1 MNDDRIQGKQ
11 LAWAV
16 LSKAKGSQLSQV
28 IKVTNHIEA
37 DETVAAQP
45 DTLYKSGPFYICLL
59 YTSPSP
65 RDMRRSRMP
74 SSA

>member
-28 IKVTNHIEA
+28 IKVTNHIDA

-45 DTLYKSGPFYICLL
+45 DTLYKSGPFYIG
-59 YTSPSP
+59 
-65 RDMRRSRMP
+65 
-74 SSA
+74 

>member
-16 LSKAKGSQLSQV
+16 LSKANGSQLSQV

-45 DTLYKSGPFYICLL
+45 DTLYKSGPFYIG
-59 YTSPSP
+59 
-65 RDMRRSRMP
+65 
-74 SSA
+74 

>member
-16 LSKAKGSQLSQV
+16 LSNAKGSQLRQV

-45 DTLYKSGPFYICLL
+45 DTLYKSGPFYIG
-59 YTSPSP
+59 
-65 RDMRRSRMP
+65 
-74 SSA
+74 

>member
-1 MNDDRIQGKQ
+1 MQVSLPHNKIRKQGKYIMTNKGITNRE

-28 IKVTNHIEA
+28 IKVTNHIDA

-45 DTLYKSGPFYICLL
+45 DTLYKSGPFYI
-59 YTSPSP
+59 S
-65 RDMRRSRMP
+65 
-74 SSA
+74 

>member
-1 MNDDRIQGKQ
+1 MNDDIKQGKQ

-45 DTLYKSGPFYICLL
+45 DTLYKSGFILYRLKFQNKRLSSKDKYFY
-59 YTSPSP
+59 
-65 RDMRRSRMP
+65 
-74 SSA
+74 

>member
-1 MNDDRIQGKQ
+1 MNNDRIQSKQ

-28 IKVTNHIEA
+28 IKVTNHIDA

-45 DTLYKSGPFYICLL
+45 DTLYKSGPFYI
-59 YTSPSP
+59 S
-65 RDMRRSRMP
+65 
-74 SSA
+74 

>member
-1 MNDDRIQGKQ
+1 MNDDIRQGKQ

-16 LSKAKGSQLSQV
+16 LSKANGSQQSQV

-45 DTLYKSGPFYICLL
+45 DTLYKSGPFYIG
-59 YTSPSP
+59 
-65 RDMRRSRMP
+65 
-74 SSA
+74 

>member
-1 MNDDRIQGKQ
+1 MQVSLLHNKLRKQGKYIMNDDIRQGKQ

-16 LSKAKGSQLSQV
+16 LSKAKGSQQSQV

-45 DTLYKSGPFYICLL
+45 DTLYKSGPFYIG
-59 YTSPSP
+59 
-65 RDMRRSRMP
+65 
-74 SSA
+74 

>member
-1 MNDDRIQGKQ
+1 MNDDIIQGKQ

-45 DTLYKSGPFYICLL
+45 DTLYKSGPFYIG
-59 YTSPSP
+59 
-65 RDMRRSRMP
+65 
-74 SSA
+74 

>member
-16 LSKAKGSQLSQV
+16 LSKGKGSQRSQV

-37 DETVAAQP
+37 DKTVAAQP
-45 DTLYKSGPFYICLL
+45 DTLYKSGPFYIGWNFCNSGYLL
-59 YTSPSP
+59 INKYFY
-65 RDMRRSRMP
+65 
-74 SSA
+74 